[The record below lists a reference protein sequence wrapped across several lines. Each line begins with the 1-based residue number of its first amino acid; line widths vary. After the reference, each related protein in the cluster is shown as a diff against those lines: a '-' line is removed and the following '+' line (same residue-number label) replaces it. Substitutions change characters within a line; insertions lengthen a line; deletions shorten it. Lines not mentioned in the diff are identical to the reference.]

1 MSSITANT
9 NSLILERTK
18 STGALQVLE
27 NGKTSSYNGRFRR
40 LVEGFGN
47 GSPLRPGIRNA
58 INSRQDPVVVGMKA
72 NTCIDTT
79 SRYAVGLGYYTTFIQ
94 DCIAT
99 LTWEEIEATV
109 EVNFPNYGH
118 ALLSTEE
125 FVNALKQRH

>member
-1 MSSITANT
+1 
-9 NSLILERTK
+9 
-18 STGALQVLE
+18 
-27 NGKTSSYNGRFRR
+27 
-40 LVEGFGN
+40 
-47 GSPLRPGIRNA
+47 
-58 INSRQDPVVVGMKA
+58 
-72 NTCIDTT
+72 
-79 SRYAVGLGYYTTFIQ
+79 VGLGYHATFIQ

>member
-1 MSSITANT
+1 
-9 NSLILERTK
+9 
-18 STGALQVLE
+18 
-27 NGKTSSYNGRFRR
+27 
-40 LVEGFGN
+40 
-47 GSPLRPGIRNA
+47 
-58 INSRQDPVVVGMKA
+58 MKA
-72 NTCIDTT
+72 NTCVDTT
-79 SRYAVGLGYYTTFIQ
+79 SRYAVGLGYHTTFIQ